1 MDKNKKNAQL
11 QAKGSDLSIGDHAR
25 VSIANFFKKGTEPRY
40 SDEIYTVEGIKGMT
54 ITLNDDKTY
63 KRDKLLKIP
72 KDTIKITDS
81 SQAVKPNVI
90 KQATNQHKQHLTLK
104 AEDIKADNIQSTKRD
119 RVANK
124 QLNDFV
130 VNKKA
135 VQVKPGP
142 GPAAPAA
149 VAVAEKKKETV
160 SNTRDRIANKQL
172 HDFVLNNKKKETTT
186 KH

>member
-1 MDKNKKNAQL
+1 
-11 QAKGSDLSIGDHAR
+11 
-25 VSIANFFKKGTEPRY
+25 
-40 SDEIYTVEGIKGMT
+40 VEGIKGMT

-90 KQATNQHKQHLTLK
+90 KQATKQHKQHLTLK

-130 VNKKA
+130 VNIKQTTPKA
-135 VQVKPGP
+135 NIIKNST
-142 GPAAPAA
+142 
-149 VAVAEKKKETV
+149 KEETKAQDKLAFQKV
-160 SNTRDRIANKQL
+160 L
-172 HDFVLNNKKKETTT
+172 DFVKSNKKKDETTT
-186 KH
+186 KHK

>member
-1 MDKNKKNAQL
+1 M
-11 QAKGSDLSIGDHAR
+11 S
-25 VSIANFFKKGTEPRY
+25 
-40 SDEIYTVEGIKGMT
+40 
-54 ITLNDDKTY
+54 ITLSNDKVY
-63 KRDKLLKIP
+63 KRDKLLRIP

-130 VNKKA
+130 VNIKQTTPKA
-135 VQVKPGP
+135 AQKTNVIMNSTKVKN
-142 GPAAPAA
+142 
-149 VAVAEKKKETV
+149 KEETKAQDKLAFQKV
-160 SNTRDRIANKQL
+160 L
-172 HDFVLNNKKKETTT
+172 DFVKSNKKKDETTT
-186 KH
+186 KHK